1 MRIWFIAVLT
11 ACLVLPVGAESPF
24 DRLSEEES
32 KAIAKEIAKKFI
44 DEAREIVRNDPTFPS
59 EGEEIDECNVNA
71 WLGTGFAANPKY
83 FSKRTDHLKP
93 CPPMWKV
100 LGGEESSAW
109 RQFIVAYGYPFG
121 NMGLKCNE
129 VRPGAKELRLYFY
142 FRDHWLHGRD
152 LGPRLVR
159 RKKDRVHLHLGIWSQ
174 VEAAEEGEGFTL
186 RQTTIDYDWPH
197 RSWART
203 RFYSGEGKRRRRY
216 REENTHEAPFFGE
229 EAAALIRKIY
239 HSEAISWT
247 NLKTG
252 ETNTVLTGE
261 VAQPSIAKLMNY
273 CGFNLTEAETSSP
286 SQASQR

>member
-1 MRIWFIAVLT
+1 MRIWSI
-11 ACLVLPVGAESPF
+11 ACLMAFLALPVGAESPF

-32 KAIAKEIAKKFI
+32 KAIAKEIANKFI
-44 DEAREIVRNDPTFPS
+44 DEVRESVRNDPALPS
-59 EGEEIDECNVNA
+59 EGGEIDECNISA
-71 WLGTGFAANPKY
+71 SLGTGFSPNPEE
-83 FSKRTDHLKP
+83 FAKRTDHLRP

-100 LGGEESSAW
+100 LEWGQ
-109 RQFIVAYGYPFG
+109 RQFIRTTGHPYG
-121 NMGLKCNE
+121 NMQLKCHE

-142 FRDHWLHGRD
+142 FRDHQLLGRD
-152 LGPRLVR
+152 RGPRLVR
-159 RKKDRVHLHLGIWSQ
+159 HKKDRVHLHLGIWSQ

-186 RQTTIDYDWPH
+186 KQTTIDYDWPD

-239 HSEAISWT
+239 HSEAINWT
-247 NLKTG
+247 DLKTG
-252 ETNTVLTGE
+252 ETNTVLTGD

-273 CGFNLTEAETSSP
+273 CGYSLTDAGTSSP
-286 SQASQR
+286 SQSSQR